1 MVIEQVVRSELHL
14 DRISHKPTRDT
25 LRRAAKDAGHGP
37 VWIMRTDGTCMAA
50 MVPPDEAA
58 VLWLAFRKDWD
69 QLLDAIGGLEDE
81 KLMALEE
88 AAKTLADAA
97 SEMLGRRP

>member
-1 MVIEQVVRSELHL
+1 MNSTDHV
-14 DRISHKPTRDT
+14 KP
-25 LRRAAKDAGHGP
+25 
-37 VWIMRTDGTCMAA
+37 
-50 MVPPDEAA
+50 
-58 VLWLAFRKDWD
+58 
-69 QLLDAIGGLEDE
+69 LLDAIGGLEDE